1 MEPWKIYILHIW
13 WTFSN
18 ANQMCLVP
26 EWNQMIKITQIKKQI
41 EILSGKIKLNKKW
54 KQFSGVSKVND

>member
-1 MEPWKIYILHIW
+1 
-13 WTFSN
+13 
-18 ANQMCLVP
+18 
-26 EWNQMIKITQIKKQI
+26 MIKITQIKKQI